1 VPYWGKVIGAI
12 AGLATGKPWFAL
24 LGLLL
29 GHQFDR
35 GFAERFA
42 HTRADSKSDDLQ
54 RLPEYFTRALFQ
66 IMGFVAKSDGRV
78 SEDEIRAARALM
90 HRLGMGAVQIQQAIV
105 CFEKGKVRTFPLLA
119 TVRRFKRD
127 TVRQK
132 NLRGLLVRFLMEIS
146 LSKASLHHSERTI
159 LWTICTEL
167 DIGRVELAQL
177 EAMLRAQRGFRRSPA
192 GNADAARVSEAY
204 RTLGV
209 DRSSTNAEI
218 KKAYRRLMNKNH
230 PDKIAASNPLPAQI
244 AAAEKNTRDIRVAYE
259 MLKARRAIR

>member
-1 VPYWGKVIGAI
+1 M

-42 HTRADSKSDDLQ
+42 YTSTDRKADNLQ
-54 RLPEYFTRALFQ
+54 QLPEYFNRALFQ

-78 SEDEIRAARALM
+78 SEHEIRAARALM
-90 HRLGMGAVQIQQAIV
+90 HRLSMGSAQIQQAIGW
-105 CFEKGKVRTFPLLA
+105 FENGKVRAFPLLA
-119 TVRRFKRD
+119 TVRQLKRD
-127 TVRQK
+127 TIRQK
-132 NLRGLLVRFLMEIS
+132 NLRGLLLRFLMEVS
-146 LSKASLHHSERTI
+146 LSKASLHQSERTI
-159 LWTICTEL
+159 LWKICTEL

-177 EAMLRAQRGFRRSPA
+177 GAMLRAQRSFRQSPA

-204 RTLGV
+204 KTLGV

-218 KKAYRRLMNKNH
+218 KKAYRRLMSKNH
-230 PDKIAASNPLPAQI
+230 PDKIAGSNPLPAQV
-244 AAAEKNTRDIRVAYE
+244 AAAEKSTRNIRVAYE
-259 MLKARRAIR
+259 MLKARRSIR

>member
-1 VPYWGKVIGAI
+1 MPFWGKVVGAV

-24 LGLLL
+24 LGLFL

-42 HTRADSKSDDLQ
+42 YAGPGAKADDLQ
-54 RLPEYFTRALFQ
+54 QLPEYFTRALFQ

-90 HRLGMGAVQIQQAIV
+90 HRLSMGAAQIQQAIAW
-105 CFEKGKVRTFPLLA
+105 FESGKVRKFPLLA
-119 TVRRFKRD
+119 TVRQLKQN
-127 TVRQK
+127 TIRQK

-146 LSKASLHHSERTI
+146 LSKASLHQSERSI

-177 EAMLRAQRGFRRSPA
+177 EAMLRAQRGFRQSPA

-209 DRSSTNAEI
+209 DRSATNAEI

-230 PDKIAASNPLPAQI
+230 PDKIAGSNPLPAQV
-244 AAAEKNTRDIRVAYE
+244 AAAEKSTRNIRVAYE
-259 MLKARRAIR
+259 MLKARRSIR

>member
-1 VPYWGKVIGAI
+1 VPFWGKVVGAV

-24 LGLLL
+24 LGLFL

-42 HTRADSKSDDLQ
+42 YARADGKTGDLQ
-54 RLPEYFTRALFQ
+54 RLPEYFTQALFQ
-66 IMGFVAKSDGRV
+66 VMGFVAKSDGRV

-90 HRLGMGAVQIQQAIV
+90 HRLGMGSTQIQQAIAW
-105 CFEKGKVRTFPLLA
+105 FEKGKVRTFPLLA
-119 TVRRFKRD
+119 TVRQLKRD
-127 TVRQK
+127 TVRRK
-132 NLRGLLVRFLMEIS
+132 NLRGLLIRFLMEIS
-146 LSKASLHHSERTI
+146 LSKASLHQSERTV

-177 EAMLRAQRGFRRSPA
+177 EAMLRAQRGFRQSPA
-192 GNADAARVSEAY
+192 GNADAARLTDAY

-218 KKAYRRLMNKNH
+218 KKAYRRLMNRNH
-230 PDKIAASNPLPAQI
+230 PDKIAASNPLPDQI
-244 AAAEKNTRDIRVAYE
+244 AAAEKNTRNIRVAYE
-259 MLKARRAIR
+259 MLKARRSIR

>member
-1 VPYWGKVIGAI
+1 M

-24 LGLLL
+24 LGLFL

-42 HTRADSKSDDLQ
+42 YARADGKASDLQ
-54 RLPEYFTRALFQ
+54 RLPEYFTQALFQ

-90 HRLGMGAVQIQQAIV
+90 HRLGMGSTQIQQAIAG
-105 CFEKGKVRTFPLLA
+105 FEQGKVRTFPLLA
-119 TVRRFKRD
+119 TVRRLKRD

-132 NLRGLLVRFLMEIS
+132 NLRGLLVRFLMEVS
-146 LSKASLHHSERTI
+146 LSKASLHQSERTI

-177 EAMLRAQRGFRRSPA
+177 EAMLRAQRGFRQSPA
-192 GNADAARVSEAY
+192 GNADAARVSKAY

-230 PDKIAASNPLPAQI
+230 PDKIAAYNPLPDQI
-244 AAAEKNTRDIRVAYE
+244 AAAEKNTRNIRMAYE
-259 MLKARRAIR
+259 MLKARRSIR